1 MQVTREDLN
10 PCTVLFTV
18 TSDASEVAA
27 GFQKALK
34 QIAKQVRVPGFRPG
48 HAPASLVEKMVN
60 PDDVRSGAA
69 EEIINNAYR
78 KILQDEKLEPIQPP
92 AVTISKLERDEPA
105 CEFKVKV
112 PLKPIVEL
120 GDFTTIK
127 IERPAVDVTDEEV
140 DEQLDELRKKSGK
153 REAITDRGVRDGDVA
168 VVNIRPSDSDDSGS
182 RNFMTIVGQTFDQ
195 LDKALLSMHV
205 EDIKSLELSFPENFQ
220 EKEWAGKKM
229 KVQVVLRSVSSVTLP
244 EADDAFAKGV
254 GEKYKS
260 LKSDDLAELKKNLR
274 ERIFAAKN
282 EMAQEMV
289 NERIQDELVRISKV
303 EVADNTWEGVAQRRL
318 SELQVEAKERG
329 MTMEE
334 YAKTSGMSIEELVE
348 KWNSEARMYVRRS
361 QLVHAVFEKEKLQVT
376 NQELNEEF
384 VVMAREYEVGAEEL
398 LGAMKKNGELQQQ
411 LQIRAVFKKVMN
423 HLMTKVEILEP
434 VSAKK

>member
-18 TSDASEVAA
+18 TSDVDEVKA

-69 EEIINNAYR
+69 EEIINVAYR

-92 AVTISKLERDEPA
+92 AVTISKLEREEPA

-127 IERPAVDVTDEEV
+127 IERPAVDVTDQEV

-153 REAITDRGVRDGDVA
+153 REAITDRGVQDGDVA
-168 VVNIRPSDSDDSGS
+168 VVNIRPADADEASS

-205 EDIKSLELSFPENFQ
+205 EDIKSLELTFPENFQ
-220 EKEWAGKKM
+220 EKEWSGKKM

-254 GEKYKS
+254 GEKYKG
-260 LKSDDLAELKKNLR
+260 LKSEDLDDLKKKLR

-318 SELQVEAKERG
+318 SELQGEAKERG

-398 LGAMKKNGELQQQ
+398 LGAMKKNSELQQQ